1 MLKTE
6 NRTLIAFYKGWSS
19 HPLSLLKHSAI
30 RLFSLSK
37 YSHCELITSHSEE
50 FGKSICWSSSSKRGG
65 VTVENIDIY
74 PADWDMFEVGVPMS
88 DCVERLKKIEGLKYS
103 YIGAIIATIY
113 SVNKSHSKR
122 WFCSEAIYFALTGR
136 RCRIGI
142 KELHK
147 NLSKLQV
154 KSS

>member
-1 MLKTE
+1 MVFTPVVVAQAL
-6 NRTLIAFYKGWSS
+6 FYPSVFVIK
-19 HPLSLLKHSAI
+19 I
-30 RLFSLSK
+30 FSLRTNYQPIRRIWKIYMLVLFIKKRRGHGRK
-37 YSHCELITSHSEE
+37 YRYLPCGLGYVRSGCAN
-50 FGKSICWSSSSKRGG
+50 
-65 VTVENIDIY
+65 V
-74 PADWDMFEVGVPMS
+74 
-88 DCVERLKKIEGLKYS
+88 RLCRVIKKIEGLKYS

-142 KELHK
+142 KALHK